1 MGSTIASLH
10 TNKLHSD
17 NKSNLFISPTKLAKY
32 PTNTISYTVLC
43 CNRLIMLFTQIIH
56 KKINIFSLI
65 VQYLEKCSGV
75 VQQLASRGW
84 HRVNRQEE

>member
-1 MGSTIASLH
+1 
-10 TNKLHSD
+10 
-17 NKSNLFISPTKLAKY
+17 
-32 PTNTISYTVLC
+32 
-43 CNRLIMLFTQIIH
+43 MLFTQIIH

-84 HRVNRQEE
+84 H